1 VRRVAGVCVGLSDL
15 AQHCQRAQSCRDDP
29 AAHVADNGG
38 FTVVEPEHVA
48 WVNAWIDAS
57 DNHHVSAR
65 VDGQP

>member
-1 VRRVAGVCVGLSDL
+1 M
-15 AQHCQRAQSCRDDP
+15 
-29 AAHVADNGG
+29 GG